1 MLDLIKGRGRAVFA
15 SSDAV
20 IYLFNFYKFI
30 GLNPPSKYR
39 IPYFIYS
46 AIMTSL
52 SALFLFVLFSA
63 SLYNDLDV
71 LSIMEIL
78 QYLGGLLNALAI
90 PVKSL
95 AFFSNVKSLRSIEQ
109 ILTKLDKYYT
119 APADQIKIKRCV
131 IFCNLLAFV
140 FGVSYA
146 MYLSTTSF
154 GALLTGRAPY
164 ALWIPNLDWRNSK
177 SEYYV
182 QFVFDFVVVFYA
194 LGHQVVYDSYPGI
207 YIYITRTQIQLLAR
221 RVERLGYDE
230 QKSQVQNV
238 NELRECIAVH
248 QDILRLVNI
257 YKPVVS
263 ITIFAQFFVA
273 AAILSVNLVNFVI
286 FANLQTR
293 IALCFYYL
301 AVALQTLPTCY
312 QASQL
317 EIDCEKLS
325 LAIFHCNWGMQS
337 KRFHNLLVYFLHRSQ
352 DLIPLTA
359 MKLVLINLATNLAIA
374 KFSFSLYTFIQKMG
388 LDEKLKN

>member
-1 MLDLIKGRGRAVFA
+1 MFDLIKGRGRAVFA

-46 AIMTSL
+46 AIITSF
-52 SALFLFVLFSA
+52 SALLIPVLFSV
-63 SLYNDLDV
+63 SLYNDLNV

-78 QYLGGLLNALAI
+78 QYLAGLLNTLAI
-90 PVKSL
+90 PVKTL
-95 AFFSNVKSLRSIEQ
+95 TFLSNVKSLRSIDT
-109 ILTKLDKYYT
+109 ILAKLDKYYT
-119 APADQIKIKRCV
+119 SPVDQIKIKRCA
-131 IFCNLLAFV
+131 IFCNLLVFV

-146 MYLSTTSF
+146 MYMSATSF
-154 GALLTGRAPY
+154 GALVTGRASY
-164 ALWIPNLDWRNSK
+164 AFWIPYLDWRNSK
-177 SEYYV
+177 LEYYV
-182 QFVFDFVVVFYA
+182 QFVFDFFVVFYA
-194 LGHQVVYDSYPGI
+194 LGHQLVYDTYPAI

-230 QKSQVQNV
+230 QKRQDQNV
-238 NELRECIAVH
+238 NELTECISVH
-248 QDILRLVNI
+248 QDILTFVNI

-263 ITIFAQFFVA
+263 ITIFAQFFVT
-273 AAILSVNLVNFVI
+273 AAILSVNMINIVI

-293 IALCFYYL
+293 IASCFYYFT
-301 AVALQTLPTCY
+301 VTLQTLPTCY

-359 MKLVLINLATNLAIA
+359 MKLVPINLSTNLSIA

-388 LDEKLKN
+388 LDDKLKK